1 MMRGVPFMQI
11 RVISLF
17 ILTAVIASPTAAIA
31 AGDPP
36 TSASASGRDL
46 RALEDRWAAPLTFRS
61 FDTDRDGFISRAE
74 AAASPLLARQFDQL
88 DKDRDGKLS
97 QEELS
102 AAAQE
107 APVSASRNP

>member
-1 MMRGVPFMQI
+1 MKI
-11 RVISLF
+11 RVASSF
-17 ILTAVIASPTAAIA
+17 ILAAAIAFPTAAIA

-61 FDTDRDGFISRAE
+61 FDANRDGFISREE
-74 AAASPLLARQFDQL
+74 AATSPLLGRQFDQL
-88 DKDRDGKLS
+88 DKNGDGKLS

>member
-1 MMRGVPFMQI
+1 MPI

-17 ILTAVIASPTAAIA
+17 VLTAAIGLPTGAVA

-61 FDTDRDGFISRAE
+61 FDANRDGFISREE
-74 AAASPLLARQFDQL
+74 AATSPTLARQFDQL

-107 APVSASRNP
+107 APVAASRNP